1 MGAVPAVSAVP
12 TVTRHV
18 TASGGRIY
26 TVGIQAFEYLRVNVF
41 LVVLG
46 APEQPTYT
54 ALIDTGSSFGV
65 SRQGL
70 LDGLRQV
77 RENFGEAWQWA
88 TLSRLVVTHPHPD
101 HVGGLPFVRGLTAAP
116 VAAHALAVPVIEH
129 PERRAEAF
137 KLGADAVVQRLG
149 VPEGEYAERLRRRAG
164 NRMSPSGVGV
174 ETPLRGGDT
183 LDDVFEVIHT
193 PGHEGAQICLRL
205 GEILFS
211 ADHLL
216 PRNSPPLMPGWMLP
230 GSGLGPYLASLD
242 RIEALTG
249 VTLALGSH
257 DGPME
262 DWRGRIQ
269 FLRRR
274 YADKLCGVLDT
285 ASAPQTIYALTCAVH
300 PRMRPPQALL
310 LLDQTA
316 ALVEYLT
323 ERGQLQEETDG
334 ERWTYRRT

>member
-1 MGAVPAVSAVP
+1 MPAVSAVP
-12 TVTRHV
+12 NVTRHV
-18 TASGGRIY
+18 TASGARLY
-26 TVGIQAFEYLRVNVF
+26 TVGIQAFEHLQVNVF
-41 LVVLG
+41 LVVVG

-54 ALIDTGSSFGV
+54 ALIDTGSSSGV
-65 SRQGL
+65 SQQGL

-88 TLSRLVVTHPHPD
+88 TLSRIVITHPHPD
-101 HVGGLPFVRGLTAAP
+101 HVGGLPFVRTLTAAP
-116 VAAHALAVPVIEH
+116 VAAHVLAVPVIEH

-137 KLGADAVVQRLG
+137 KLGADALVRRLG

-164 NRMSPSGVGV
+164 NHMSPSGVRV

-262 DWRGRIQ
+262 DWRGRSE

-274 YADKLCGVLDT
+274 YADKLRGVLDA
-285 ASAPQTIYALTCAVH
+285 ASRPQTIYDLTCAVH
-300 PRMRPPQALL
+300 PRLRPPQALL

-323 ERGQLQEETDG
+323 ERGQLQEETDD
-334 ERWTYRRT
+334 ERWTYRRA

>member
-1 MGAVPAVSAVP
+1 MPAVSAVSAVP
-12 TVTRHV
+12 NVTRHV
-18 TASGGRIY
+18 TASGARLY
-26 TVGIQAFEYLRVNVF
+26 TVGIQAFEHLRVNVF
-41 LVVLG
+41 LVVVG

-54 ALIDTGSSFGV
+54 ALIDTGSSSGV
-65 SRQGL
+65 SQQGL

-88 TLSRLVVTHPHPD
+88 TLSRIVITHPHPD
-101 HVGGLPFVRGLTAAP
+101 HVGGLPFVRTLTAAP
-116 VAAHALAVPVIEH
+116 VAAHVLAVPVIEH

-137 KLGADAVVQRLG
+137 KLGADALVRRLG

-242 RIEALTG
+242 RIEALEG
-249 VTLALGSH
+249 VDLALGSH
-257 DGPME
+257 DEPMP
-262 DWRGRIQ
+262 DWRGRVD

-274 YADKLCGVLDT
+274 YDDKLRGVLG
-285 ASAPQTIYALTCAVH
+285 AVSEPQTIYELTCALH
-300 PRMRPPQALL
+300 PRLRPPQALL

-323 ERGQLQEETDG
+323 ERGELQEETDD
-334 ERWTYRRT
+334 ERWTYR